1 MYATATDR
9 MFTIAALQGPQ
20 IDLSR
25 FDKVEVKILTQLTE
39 DSSPGGDWMRCF
51 LFLMYHMNVRYK
63 SVMHYISTKNV
74 FEEEAHGF

>member
-1 MYATATDR
+1 
-9 MFTIAALQGPQ
+9 MFTIAALQHPQ

-25 FDKVEVKILTQLTE
+25 FDKVEVKILTHLTIALRE
-39 DSSPGGDWMRCF
+39 GLDEMIFVFKSR
-51 LFLMYHMNVRYK
+51 MNVRYK